1 MIELVAMN
9 ASKHLDENTQSHPNT
24 LQGNR
29 DQWLQLLLKS
39 PKMQKFYN
47 HFNHELSNIMQIEF
61 QENKANF
68 DHFMTHPRPAKGNI
82 CNLYATKPFESKEDG
97 RRE

>member
-9 ASKHLDENTQSHPNT
+9 ASKHLDENTQTHPFIME
-24 LQGNR
+24 GNR

-39 PKMQKFYN
+39 PKMQKFFD
-47 HFNHELSNIMQIEF
+47 HFNHELRNIMQAEM
-61 QENKANF
+61 ENNKTNF
-68 DHFMTHPRPAKGNI
+68 DLFMTHPRPPKGNI
-82 CNLYATKPFESKEDG
+82 CNLYSTKKFESKDEG

>member
-1 MIELVAMN
+1 
-9 ASKHLDENTQSHPNT
+9 
-24 LQGNR
+24 
-29 DQWLQLLLKS
+29 
-39 PKMQKFYN
+39 MQKFFD

-68 DHFMTHPRPAKGNI
+68 DLFMTHPRPPKGNI
-82 CNLYATKPFESKEDG
+82 CNLYPTKGLEPKEDR